1 MLTGP
6 WCRCNAAH
14 NEPLRRAD
22 GRTHYP
28 AASSGDTANAPRRST
43 TCLRWRSRHRGSVT
57 ASVQLCCTYRTMGEA
72 LKSQAQFFCATRP
85 RRGRRAAGP
94 ARWRRGDADRCARSR
109 QASAPGAPETACPPQ
124 SRPIGTP
131 AACARPVTAPRR
143 GRGAGLDLCKPRK
156 PEPGHQGKETQ
167 PREGIYGGRA
177 VREQRMVQS
186 ERLEER
192 QPLALDVERPVA
204 IERPVARLT
213 RPLRLQAK
221 VLGRIIGFLLLGTYS
236 PFKILNVGPEDV
248 TRRTPAAQ
256 PVGSTRTKRGQ
267 SAAVRP
273 SRSARAC
280 MPAMT
285 RAV

>member
-14 NEPLRRAD
+14 NESLRRAD

-72 LKSQAQFFCATRP
+72 LKSQARFFCATRP

-109 QASAPGAPETACPPQ
+109 QASAPGAPETARPPQ

-143 GRGAGLDLCKPRK
+143 GAGSWIRTL
-156 PEPGHQGKETQ
+156 QT
-167 PREGIYGGRA
+167 
-177 VREQRMVQS
+177 
-186 ERLEER
+186 
-192 QPLALDVERPVA
+192 
-204 IERPVARLT
+204 AR
-213 RPLRLQAK
+213 
-221 VLGRIIGFLLLGTYS
+221 
-236 PFKILNVGPEDV
+236 
-248 TRRTPAAQ
+248 
-256 PVGSTRTKRGQ
+256 
-267 SAAVRP
+267 
-273 SRSARAC
+273 
-280 MPAMT
+280 T
-285 RAV
+285 RARPPGQRNATPRRHLRWPRRSRATYGTE